1 MTKENI
7 DLKRKL
13 EGATTKLQPAEKSK
27 TELEKKL
34 TRANTDLD
42 LETLTKENTDLK
54 TKLEWS
60 TNTLHLTEKS
70 KSELKKNLNQAND
83 GLREQLRKAKVMLNE
98 TEASKA
104 TELDLRAKENVDLR
118 NELQELKNE
127 REEQEADDAKRWKA
141 VDLPAKEKTDL
152 ENELQQVGATLQEA
166 EISKSE
172 SEARL
177 KKVNTDLK
185 TELQKARAMLKEEE
199 ESKARAIDNM
209 AKTNADLTNQLRRSE
224 EEHKPRKTGL
234 KSEPQGMEGEGK
246 QGSNDVEVEI
256 KNPKEKLADQDE
268 QKKDPKVWDEGKDK
282 LKRYNEDVTK
292 RFKEV
297 RPNQDD
303 QELQGTIDTTEPH
316 RGPFHDALALT
327 PDASLSPG
335 NVGPENPV
343 ALTPAKSGH
352 SNPNISLQ
360 TLPANIQSAPP
371 TPNNRADMP
380 PIVGKLDS
388 LDTKTSLPTASK
400 PIASRD
406 PLGLLMAKSSYAS
419 HDNTSK
425 APPIRN
431 STGSSVD
438 PKKMNVEEAEKERL
452 RRSSYDTHSKLSPA
466 SSTGNVP
473 NTNDETRSRTVA
485 EPFLEG
491 LNLNNLGQ
499 TGGYREDHRIP
510 PVRIKK
516 RNRGKTSYK
525 PNKRQPDTAT
535 PSEPQR
541 QDTRSWSKDERP
553 SSVLEKNDPRKHSP
567 NKPGKVESNAL
578 NNPTIQTSYF
588 SRVPIAPEHALDVEH
603 ITFMQTLS
611 KQGLKIDEI
620 TAKTSEAFP
629 LLYQNCGL
637 MGARPTE
644 SSRESLIST
653 AVGLHTMS
661 YAKWYV

>member
-1 MTKENI
+1 MT
-7 DLKRKL
+7 
-13 EGATTKLQPAEKSK
+13 Q
-27 TELEKKL
+27 
-34 TRANTDLD
+34 ANTDLDLD
-42 LETLTKENTDLK
+42 LETLTKENNDLK

-60 TNTLHLTEKS
+60 TDTLHLAEKS

-83 GLREQLRKAKVMLNE
+83 GLREQLRKAKVMLKE
-98 TEASKA
+98 TEESKA
-104 TELDLRAKENVDLR
+104 AELDLRAKENVDLR
-118 NELQELKNE
+118 NELQKLKNV
-127 REEQEADDAKRWKA
+127 REQQEPDDAKRWKA
-141 VDLPAKEKTDL
+141 VDILAKEKTDL
-152 ENELQQVGATLQEA
+152 ENELQQAGTILQEA
-166 EISKSE
+166 EISKSGSE
-172 SEARL
+172 SESSLNKA
-177 KKVNTDLK
+177 NTDLK

-199 ESKARAIDNM
+199 ESKASAVDDM
-209 AKTNADLTNQLRRSE
+209 AKTNADLTNQSRRSE
-224 EEHKPRKTGL
+224 EEHNPRKTGL
-234 KSEPQGMEGEGK
+234 QSEPQGMEGGVK
-246 QGSNDVEVEI
+246 QASNDVEAEI

-268 QKKDPKVWDEGKDK
+268 QKKDPKVWDEGRDK
-282 LKRYNEDVTK
+282 QKRYNEDATK
-292 RFKEV
+292 RSEEA

-303 QELQGTIDTTEPH
+303 QELQGTIDATTEPH
-316 RGPFHDALALT
+316 TGPCHDALALT
-327 PDASLSPG
+327 PDASLSSC
-335 NVGPENPV
+335 NVGPETSPV
-343 ALTPAKSGH
+343 ALTPAKSEH
-352 SNPNISLQ
+352 INPKISLQ

-371 TPNNRADMP
+371 TPNNRADIP
-380 PIVGKLDS
+380 PSVGKLDS
-388 LDTKTSLPTASK
+388 LDTKISLPTTLK

-406 PLGLLMAKSSYAS
+406 SLGLSMAKSSHAS
-419 HDNTSK
+419 RDNTSK

-438 PKKMNVEEAEKERL
+438 PKKINEEEADKERL

-466 SSTGNVP
+466 SSIGSVP
-473 NTNDETRSRTVA
+473 NTNGETRSRTVA

-499 TGGYREDHRIP
+499 TGGYREDYRIP
-510 PVRIKK
+510 PGRIK
-516 RNRGKTSYK
+516 RNRGNTSYK
-525 PNKRQPDTAT
+525 PNKTQPDTAT
-535 PSEPQR
+535 LSQPQR
-541 QDTRSWSKDERP
+541 TRSWSKDERS
-553 SSVLEKNDPRKHSP
+553 SSVLKNDPRKHSP
-567 NKPGKVESNAL
+567 NKSGKVEFNAL

-588 SRVPIAPEHALDVEH
+588 SRVPTAPEHTLKVEH